1 MSKTSIAIF
10 PNLEKPSVLEQLPK
24 TVDFCQKNA
33 IAISLPAA
41 IAGQYQVAGYEA
53 AKPETLRQATAA
65 LSLGGDGTLLSTARI
80 MAPLNVPLLGVNL
93 GKLGFLTEVELPAL
107 EEALLKIKNGSYNL
121 EGRSMLKATI
131 WDAGKIK
138 YKAHAL
144 NDFVLSKGH
153 IARIVRLSVKIAGQ
167 HSANYPSDGLV
178 IATATGSTAYSLSA
192 GGPIV
197 YPGLE
202 AAILT
207 PICAHALSTRPLV
220 IPMTDKIEIKTNPP
234 YEEIIF
240 SADGVTICPITKNN
254 TVVIEKSSCVAK
266 FIRINPLSYY
276 ETWQARLRRG
286 EETTRF

>member
-1 MSKTSIAIF
+1 MKKTEIAIF
-10 PNLEKPSVLEQLPK
+10 PNLEKASVVEQLPK
-24 TVDFCQKNA
+24 TVAFCQKHA
-33 IAISLPAA
+33 IAISLPDT
-41 IAGQYQVAGYEA
+41 IAEQYNVAGYNLK
-53 AKPETLRQATAA
+53 KPETLRAATAA

-80 MAPLNVPLLGVNL
+80 MAPINVPLLGVNL

-107 EEALLKIKNGSYNL
+107 EDALVKIKNGAYVL
-121 EGRSMLKATI
+121 ENRSMLKANI
-131 WDAGKIK
+131 WEDGKIK

-144 NDFVLSKGH
+144 NDFVLGKGH
-153 IARIVRLSVKIAGQ
+153 ISRIVRLSVKIAGQ
-167 HSANYPSDGLV
+167 QSANYPSDGLV

-202 AAILT
+202 ATILT

-220 IPMTDKIEIKTNPP
+220 IPMTDKIEIKTKPP
-234 YEEIIF
+234 FDEIIF
-240 SADGVTICPITKNN
+240 SADGVTICPIKENN

-276 ETWQARLRRG
+276 ETWQARLRKG
-286 EETTRF
+286 EETTQF